1 MSGLMLCRRC
11 GMESSTT
18 DQCEWCKRPMLPTG
32 ATITDQQTPDAKTAE
47 QIAEGRAAA
56 EGVKPLGEQAAAEE
70 EQPKAGARE
79 EESVLRPLGSAPAT
93 PRTGGVGPPPVM
105 PSHGITDEQTKTSVD
120 VSQYTAGEQSIF
132 RPIERPERAD
142 AMGGADPLARRRRR
156 RETRVESEI
165 PENIR
170 LLRSVIA
177 GVIISL
183 VLALIQFT
191 VSRMSEGAKEVPGS
205 LIFASVTLIKNLGQS
220 GTLVSALMYGTLMG
234 VLMGLGLGAVLVRFR
249 RGPFVGMLVGLVVGY
264 GLMNYPWGLIL
275 GALAGI
281 AIGIIASVGLRQVV
295 AV

>member
-18 DQCEWCKRPMLPTG
+18 DRCEWCKRPMLPTG
-32 ATITDQQTPDAKTAE
+32 ATITDQQTPDAETAE
-47 QIAEGRAAA
+47 QIAEGTQAA
-56 EGVKPLGEQAAAEE
+56 EGVKPLGEDAAGEE
-70 EQPKAGARE
+70 EQPEAEAPA
-79 EESVLRPLGSAPAT
+79 EESVLRPLGSTPPTPKTGAVVPPA
-93 PRTGGVGPPPVM
+93 M
-105 PSHGITDEQTKTSVD
+105 PSHGITDEATETSVD
-120 VSQYTAGEQSIF
+120 VSQYTTGDQSIF

-142 AMGGADPLARRRRR
+142 VMGGADPLARRRRR
-156 RETRVESEI
+156 GETKTESEI

-205 LIFASVTLIKNLGQS
+205 LIFASVTLIRNLGRS
-220 GTLVSALMYGTLMG
+220 GTLLSALLYGSMMG
-234 VLMGLGLGAVLVRFR
+234 VLMGLGLGAVLVRFK
-249 RGPFVGMLVGLVVGY
+249 RGPFVGMLIGLVVGY
-264 GLMNYPWGLIL
+264 GLMNYPWGLVL
-275 GALAGI
+275 GAVTGI